1 MKMASAND
9 MKAANATYEGF
20 VNLVKWA
27 TPIICVLA
35 FVVVLVIQ

>member
-1 MKMASAND
+1 MASAND

-20 VNLVKWA
+20 VNLVKWS
-27 TPIICVLA
+27 TPVICVLT